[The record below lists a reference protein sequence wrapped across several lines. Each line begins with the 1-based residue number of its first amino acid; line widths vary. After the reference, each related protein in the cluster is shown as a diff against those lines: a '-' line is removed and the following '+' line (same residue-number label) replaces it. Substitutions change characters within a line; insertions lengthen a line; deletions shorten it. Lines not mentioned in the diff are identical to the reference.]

1 MHARRGKPTGGKINV
16 SNLKR
21 LIGMLYSE
29 SKVPLILAT
38 VALIFTAISRAIPSI
53 YMQKVV
59 AVVDKYWKTANWN
72 AAYKELLPLF
82 IVIGAVIVVSLLAS
96 YYSTRTMAVISQKF
110 MKSLRTKMFN
120 LMQDLPI
127 GFFDSEQDGD
137 IMSRYTNDIDALR
150 QFLSMTLPQT
160 IASTLM
166 LSAILI
172 IMLWFSIWLFL
183 VVLVGVIVM
192 FLVTAKIGGNSAK
205 FFKEQQ
211 ISTGKTEGYVEE
223 IMHGQKVVKV
233 FNQEDRVLERF
244 DDINDKLYNDA
255 QKANT
260 FANVLMP
267 IMFNIGNITY
277 VLVAIA
283 GAVMLITG
291 VPNFS
296 LSGAALSISIV
307 IPFLNMT
314 KQFAGN
320 LGMLSQQINSVAM
333 ATAAAE
339 RIFEILDKVPEED
352 DGTISLVRIVKKDG
366 QIEEHDTYTGLWAWK
381 SFDSDG
387 SPKYVELRGE
397 VNLDHVDFG
406 YVDNQLVL
414 KDISLYAKPGQKVAF
429 VGATGAGKT
438 TITNL
443 INRFYDINS
452 GKITYDGID
461 IRDIKK
467 ADLRRSMGLVLQD
480 TNLFSGTVMDNIRY
494 GNLNASDEQCIA
506 AARLTGADSFISRLP
521 EGYETFIDG
530 NNDSLSQGQR
540 QLISIARAAV
550 ADPPVMVLD
559 EATSSIDTRTEA
571 IVQKGMDSLMMGRT
585 VFVIAHRLSTIRN
598 SDVIMLLD
606 KGEIIERGSH
616 DDLMA
621 KRGKYYELQCGGI
634 ELD

>member
-166 LSAILI
+166 LLAILI

-211 ISTGKTEGYVEE
+211 ISMGKTEGYVEE

-452 GKITYDGID
+452 GTITYDGID

-467 ADLRRSMGLVLQD
+467 SDLRRSMGLVLQD

-494 GNLNASDEQCIA
+494 GNLNASDEQCRA

>member
-452 GKITYDGID
+452 GTITYDGID

-467 ADLRRSMGLVLQD
+467 SDLRRSMGLVLQD

-494 GNLNASDEQCIA
+494 GNLNASDEQCRA